1 MPISAK
7 GYVADSVKIVLGK
20 MGRAIALGDSAM
32 SFLKNRLSHPARLN
46 LMRFEP
52 LTDGFSLEANH
63 VLRFPF
69 PDGA

>member
-1 MPISAK
+1 
-7 GYVADSVKIVLGK
+7 
-20 MGRAIALGDSAM
+20 M